1 MNNLDSGMRESTSR
15 HDKNG
20 TTDFSYSLMAV
31 WVRESQRDD
40 KTLINSK
47 IKSGIFSPLNNQTNP
62 QGIKGPPKIS
72 F

>member
-47 IKSGIFSPLNNQTNP
+47 ITVVFSRL
-62 QGIKGPPKIS
+62 
-72 F
+72 